1 MYHPSLPLLL
11 EPYRQQLEKTTLS
24 FVKIL
29 PQPAGE
35 TLMWQSKI
43 GGNPYLPLYCE
54 YPVNGKGEPLFFL
67 AQINFAEMPGLDY
80 FPTEGILQFYINNSN
95 LLGMNV
101 DNLTGHKDY
110 RVLYFENVGH
120 DPAILHRHFPVMM
133 PDDMLPIQPGHSYP
147 LQFEL
152 QQEMVPLTDYRFVKQ
167 MGEDFFEPFGQKQ
180 WDLQNDYFKMHRS
193 SGHKIGGYAFFTQHD
208 PREQLGDMELLFQLD
223 SDEAI
228 QCRWGDMGVGNFF
241 IRKEDLERRDFSNVL
256 FTWDC
261 Y

>member
-1 MYHPSLPLLL
+1 
-11 EPYRQQLEKTTLS
+11 
-24 FVKIL
+24 
-29 PQPAGE
+29 
-35 TLMWQSKI
+35 
-43 GGNPYLPLYCE
+43 
-54 YPVNGKGEPLFFL
+54 
-67 AQINFAEMPGLDY
+67 
-80 FPTEGILQFYINNSN
+80 
-95 LLGMNV
+95 
-101 DNLTGHKDY
+101 
-110 RVLYFENVGH
+110 
-120 DPAILHRHFPVMM
+120 
-133 PDDMLPIQPGHSYP
+133 
-147 LQFEL
+147 
-152 QQEMVPLTDYRFVKQ
+152 

-241 IRKEDLERRDFSNVL
+241 IRKEDLERWDFSNVL